1 MEMRKTYSNTLD
13 DILKENKN
21 AIVLEADQASSS
33 GTSVLFEKY
42 PHQTINCGI
51 AEANMVGVA
60 AGLSLCGYKPFLHS
74 FSPFVTRRVL
84 DQIYSSLAYSK
95 NSVHIYGSD
104 PGYWALHNG
113 GTHTTYEDMAI
124 MSSIPNVVVTA
135 PSDSNSFRWIM
146 NEYLKQDRVFYTRST
161 RKELSNIYD
170 DNYQFGFG
178 KANVIKKG
186 EKIALLAIG
195 EMVHEALVA
204 HDKLLEENIKCEVID
219 MLFLKPIDEKKIIE
233 VMRDFDCIMTIE
245 NHSKF
250 GGLASNVSMIL
261 QKNGYRGYF
270 DYVAV
275 NDEFGEVG
283 NMDFFKK

>member
-21 AIVLEADQASSS
+21 AIVLEADLASSS

-124 MSSIPNVVVTA
+124 LSSIPRRQIQIR
-135 PSDSNSFRWIM
+135 F
-146 NEYLKQDRVFYTRST
+146 
-161 RKELSNIYD
+161 
-170 DNYQFGFG
+170 
-178 KANVIKKG
+178 
-186 EKIALLAIG
+186 
-195 EMVHEALVA
+195 
-204 HDKLLEENIKCEVID
+204 
-219 MLFLKPIDEKKIIE
+219 
-233 VMRDFDCIMTIE
+233 
-245 NHSKF
+245 
-250 GGLASNVSMIL
+250 
-261 QKNGYRGYF
+261 
-270 DYVAV
+270 
-275 NDEFGEVG
+275 VG
-283 NMDFFKK
+283 